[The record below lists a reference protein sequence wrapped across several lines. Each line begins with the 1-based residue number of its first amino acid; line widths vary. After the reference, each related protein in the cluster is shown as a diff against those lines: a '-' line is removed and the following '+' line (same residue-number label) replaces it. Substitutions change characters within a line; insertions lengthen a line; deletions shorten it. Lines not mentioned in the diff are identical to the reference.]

1 MRDMKISKLILTL
14 ASTIQENYYMYIA
27 NMDYLVVQI
36 GFEFFIYNFM
46 LVQKVENFKF
56 NLNFTSMVT

>member
-56 NLNFTSMVT
+56 NLNFTTMVT